1 MCVIFF
7 YVNSNPE
14 KDGYKL
20 ILASNRDE
28 FYARDTK
35 EVSQWDGVD
44 NCYGGIDMEPG
55 REGGTWL
62 AISGKDGIFKIAAL
76 LNLTGEPKP
85 RNAVDSSISSHHPP
99 NQTQQKSCN
108 FSSNKTSTTTTNGY
122 KSSTNNYNSITTA
135 TQTNSDEFNH
145 HHIQEQLTTPTLH
158 HNNNSLLGRGMLVTD
173 YVRNFGEKFD
183 NVNYNQRL
191 VEDCSKY
198 SAFNFVSIEIGS
210 PTVPALVTLCSNVP
224 PGLVHYKE
232 NSCYGFGN
240 SLPSAPFE
248 KVRYGRNR
256 FEQIIDSQPQ
266 QTELVD
272 ELMSLLKCKE
282 KFWPDAELKRR
293 APNWGEYLSA
303 LNVYVPD
310 CGYGSRTHTVI
321 LIDANNKMHFIEETM
336 RSQDPNGEWCRNHI
350 EKQFPF

>member
-85 RNAVDSSISSHHPP
+85 RNAV
-99 NQTQQKSCN
+99 
-108 FSSNKTSTTTTNGY
+108 
-122 KSSTNNYNSITTA
+122 
-135 TQTNSDEFNH
+135 
-145 HHIQEQLTTPTLH
+145 
-158 HNNNSLLGRGMLVTD
+158 GRGMLVTD

>member
-7 YVNSNPE
+7 YVNSNPQ

-35 EVSQWDGVD
+35 EASQWEGVD

-62 AISGKDGIFKIAAL
+62 AISGQDGIFKIGAL

-85 RNAVDSSISSHHPP
+85 RNAVVVDLIPHPL
-99 NQTQQKSCN
+99 NQTQQQKSSN
-108 FSSNKTSTTTTNGY
+108 LSNKTSSTNGY
-122 KSSTNNYNSITTA
+122 KTSNNYNITTP
-135 TQTNSDEFNH
+135 QTNSDEFNH
-145 HHIQEQLTTPTLH
+145 HTELQGQITTTTLPH
-158 HNNNSLLGRGMLVTD
+158 HNNNSLLGRGMLVSD
-173 YVRNFGEKFD
+173 YVRNYGEKFD

-191 VEDCSKY
+191 VEDCGKY

-210 PTVPALVTLCSNVP
+210 SSTPALVTLCSNVP

-256 FEQIIDSQPQ
+256 FEQIIDDKPPQ
-266 QTELVD
+266 SELV
-272 ELMSLLKCKE
+272 EQLMLLLKCKE
-282 KFWPDAELKRR
+282 KFWPDPELQRR

-303 LNVYVPD
+303 LNVCVPD

-336 RSQDPNGEWCRNHI
+336 RSQDPQGEWCRNHI